1 VQAFAADL
9 DRTLIGEDGT
19 LRPRTLGAIARAR
32 AAGIP
37 LVVATGRMFRS
48 VKPYLELAG
57 VDAPTVCYQ
66 GGAVVDPRDG
76 SFLLHEPISL
86 PLARRAIAALQE
98 LGHPPNVYV
107 RDQLYVAEHT
117 PYSRAY
123 AEFQHLPVT
132 EVGDLLEWIDA
143 GPTKL
148 VAVGEPGELAVLRA
162 ALEERFGGLLHLT
175 TSLPHLL
182 ELGNPSVSKGSGLTY
197 VATRLGVD
205 LDRVVAFG
213 DGENDIELLAV
224 AGFGVAVEESHPL
237 LREHADWIC
246 PGPESEG
253 VAAVI
258 EAYLDGLDLPA

>member
-19 LRPRTLGAIARAR
+19 LRPRTLAVISRAR

-37 LVVATGRMFRS
+37 VVVATGRMFRS
-48 VKPYLELAG
+48 VRPYLELAG
-57 VDAPTVCYQ
+57 IDEPVVCYQ

-76 SFLLHEPISL
+76 TFLLHEPISL
-86 PLARRAIAALQE
+86 PLAREAIRALQE

-107 RDQLYVAEHT
+107 HDHLYVAEHT

-123 AEFQHLPVT
+123 AEFQHLLVT
-132 EVGDLLEWIDA
+132 EVGDLLDWIDT

-162 ALEERFGGLLHLT
+162 ALVERFGDVLHLT
-175 TSLPHLL
+175 TSLPYLL
-182 ELGNPSVSKGSGLTY
+182 ELGNPAVSKGSGLAF
-197 VATRLGVD
+197 VAARLRLA

-213 DGENDIELLAV
+213 DGENDLELLAV

-237 LREHADWIC
+237 LREQADWIC
-246 PGPESEG
+246 PGPDAEG

-258 EAYLDGLDLPA
+258 DAYLDGLEA